1 MWLQRKN
8 KNRAN
13 LGSRTRTKILS
24 ASNVTTRVQEQ
35 EQEPSIVVESRQ
47 SNKNI
52 NPIRIETLSPWQNP
66 VRIETLPPRQNSI
79 RIENLSLRKSCP
91 HQIRQ
96 CPCPHRNP
104 VPAKILSASKPF
116 PRDKNS
122 DPRAYTT
129 ATRRFMQANNI
140 LFGFRICSPSCVHGD
155 SSLKYIVWLY
165 LICIF
170 GDVLAQI

>member
-1 MWLQRKN
+1 MLNHKLWPNQQCDRRGN

-35 EQEPSIVVESRQ
+35 EQEPCIVVESRQ

-52 NPIRIETLSPWQNP
+52 NPI
-66 VRIETLPPRQNSI
+66 RIETLPPRQNSI

-104 VPAKILSASKPF
+104 VPAKILSASKSF

-140 LFGFRICSPSCVHGD
+140 LFGFRICSPSCAHGD
-155 SSLKYIVWLY
+155 SSRKYIVCLY
-165 LICIF
+165 L
-170 GDVLAQI
+170 